1 MIIDQYDFETVKKYL
16 VAALDQMKSEPKL
29 FTIRINERTLTQ
41 RLSLKLQPFFQGVLS
56 VDCEYNR
63 MWDLTDVSKRLPRE
77 ETWTDDDEGRT
88 VFPDVIAHVRDEP
101 FENLLVIE
109 AKRNYHGK
117 QLPEKD
123 ETKLKLFTDPK
134 GDFHYRFGAF
144 VNFVTEGE
152 NKHIAVVW
160 FLDGKETDKKDF
172 ISIAMGQGGQT

>member
-1 MIIDQYDFETVKKYL
+1 MIIDKYDFAAVRKYL
-16 VAALDQMKSEPKL
+16 VGALAQLKAEPKL
-29 FTIRINERTLTQ
+29 FSIRINERTLTQ

-63 MWDLTDVSKRLPRE
+63 MWDVTDVSKRLPRE

-109 AKRNYHGK
+109 AKRNHHGN

-123 ETKLKLFTDPK
+123 VTKLKLFTDPK
-134 GDFHYRFGAF
+134 GDFQYRFGAF

-152 NKHIAVVW
+152 NKHIAVLW
-160 FLDGKETDKKDF
+160 FLDGKKTDKKDV
-172 ISIAMGQGGQT
+172 IPIPNENGGAA